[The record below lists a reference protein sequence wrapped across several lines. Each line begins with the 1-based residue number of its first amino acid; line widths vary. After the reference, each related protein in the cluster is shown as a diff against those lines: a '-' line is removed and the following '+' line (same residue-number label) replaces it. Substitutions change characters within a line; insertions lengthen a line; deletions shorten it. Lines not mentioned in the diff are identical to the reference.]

1 MGVARLGA
9 KFVGSNFVQGMTV
22 CRLLCV
28 ELSYGVETLR
38 RADPHLGSP
47 IKYLT
52 DS

>member
-1 MGVARLGA
+1 VGLAYLGA
-9 KFVGSNFVQGMTV
+9 KFVGSNLIQGMTV

-47 IKYLT
+47 TKCLN